1 MTFNT
6 VRLHTYPLVNWVKQF
21 LGITQFKE
29 KKGSVVANGV

>member
-6 VRLHTYPLVNWVKQF
+6 VRLANWVKQF